1 MFSIKDCGLMIE
13 PQQGMKVDEIVDWA
27 QFAERE
33 GFGYFFR
40 SDHILSMF
48 TANSQ
53 VDSPECWASLGV
65 VAASTK
71 TIKFGPM
78 VSPVGFRNP
87 ALVARMA
94 CTLDSYSKGRM
105 IMSHG
110 AGWYEIEYKAH
121 GIPYPNFKQRKEEL
135 IDALRIIRP
144 ILEGKRVDYDG
155 KYFSAHVECFPKPY
169 NGKIPLVVGGRHPKV
184 LDATCEYADEVNIF
198 SSPLDELIKLKS
210 VVLAKNPKAEISQM
224 GSFVIGMNNDEL
236 DERISR
242 FAKLRGL
249 DSKNPKQELQ
259 NRGVLVGTP
268 EEAIEQINER
278 RKAGVSR
285 FYFQILDT
293 KNREMVETLAA
304 TLKDHF

>member
-1 MFSIKDCGLMIE
+1 MIE
-13 PQQGMKVDEIVDWA
+13 PQQGMKVDEIVGWA

-48 TANSQ
+48 TENKG
-53 VDSPECWASLGV
+53 VDSPECWVSLGA
-65 VAASTK
+65 VAANTK

-110 AGWYEIEYKAH
+110 AGWYEIEYTAH
-121 GIPYPNFKQRKEEL
+121 GIPYQGFKQRKEEL
-135 IDALRIIRP
+135 IDALRILRP

-155 KYFSAHVECFPKPY
+155 RHFSAHVECFPKPY
-169 NGKIPLVVGGRHPKV
+169 NGKIPLVVGGRNPKV
-184 LDATCEYADEVNIF
+184 LDASCEYADEVNIF
-198 SSPLDELIKLKS
+198 SSPLEEMIKLKS
-210 VVLAKNPKAEISQM
+210 VVNAKNPKAQISQM
-224 GSFVIGMNNDEL
+224 GSFVIGKDNVEFN
-236 DERISR
+236 ERVAR
-242 FAKLRGL
+242 FVKLRGL
-249 DSKNPKQELQ
+249 DSKNPKKELYDK
-259 NRGVLVGTP
+259 GVLVGTP
-268 EEAIEQINER
+268 EEVVEQINER
-278 RKAGVSR
+278 RKAGISK

-293 KNREMVETLAA
+293 KNMEMVEMLAA
-304 TLKDHF
+304 TLKEYFK